1 MATST
6 VTSKVIPSEALSTLL
21 KTYDPDANTS
31 IRILTKYEKTSMMG
45 VRIEQLAQGAPSTL
59 SDDELQGLETVEAIC
74 EKELALKKIPFI
86 VLRTLPSGKQ
96 EIYRV
101 DDLTVL

>member
-1 MATST
+1 MTT
-6 VTSKVIPSEALSTLL
+6 TSKVLPSEVLSTLL
-21 KTYDPDANTS
+21 KTYDPDTNTS
-31 IRILTKYEKTSMMG
+31 IRILTKYEKTAMMG

-59 SDDELQGLETVEAIC
+59 SDDELKGLQTVEAIC
-74 EKELALKKIPFI
+74 EKELATKKIPFL

-101 DDLTVL
+101 EDLSVL